1 MKASLNKSPKIV
13 SNWKQHPA
21 SSIWLII
28 DWDGEYF
35 QKNKELKPNN
45 TGGCCVYTPENQPNN
60 IDLSLYSVRIHSE
73 EPMKITSLGLKNNA
87 WRTNGIGQCDAI
99 LFPSSD
105 DSGDALLLV
114 ETKYSENEDSWQK
127 YKAHALKQITD
138 TISQFS
144 KRECPISK
152 RNLFGLIS
160 CPLLNTVGAS
170 AFSPKDLMDIYNQH
184 QLSIH
189 MGNSATFQDAQTIS
203 FIEEE

>member
-35 QKNKELKPNN
+35 QKNKELKPDN
-45 TGGCCVYTPENQPNN
+45 TGGCCVYTLKNQPNN
-60 IDLSLYSVRIHSE
+60 IDLSLYSVRIHSK
-73 EPMKITSLGLKNNA
+73 EPMEITSLGLKNNA
-87 WRTNGIGQCDAI
+87 WRTNGFGQCDAI

-105 DSGDALLLV
+105 NSEDALLLV
-114 ETKYSENEDSWQK
+114 ETKYSENEDSWQN
-127 YKAHALKQITD
+127 YKDHALKQITD

-144 KRECPISK
+144 KKGCPITK

-184 QLSIH
+184 KLSIH
-189 MGNSATFQDAQTIS
+189 MGNSATFQDAQNIS
-203 FIEEE
+203 FI